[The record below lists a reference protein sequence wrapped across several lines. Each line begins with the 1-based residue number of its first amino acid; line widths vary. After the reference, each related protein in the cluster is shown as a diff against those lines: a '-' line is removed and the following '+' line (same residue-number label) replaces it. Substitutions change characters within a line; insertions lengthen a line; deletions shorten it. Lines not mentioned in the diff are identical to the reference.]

1 MKMSNFAIF
10 ENSKYKCTVTL
21 RHIITKTLA
30 NIRKKNH
37 KHSQL
42 KGTYTLV
49 RFSYCFYYLSPALVT
64 VQMLTPS

>member
-1 MKMSNFAIF
+1 MKMLFLKIA
-10 ENSKYKCTVTL
+10 YTCTVAL
-21 RHIITKTLA
+21 RQYIIPKTLA
-30 NIRKKNH
+30 NIRKKSH

-49 RFSYCFYYLSPALVT
+49 RFSYFFFFLSPALVT